1 MRLYTKNRA
10 MRGFLFFF
18 KLHSSLPGY
27 DISVE
32 GKTVPDRD
40 EKKPEEVFDMLNR
53 KKLIALSMTACLAV
67 SAIPAFAEDTAV
79 DMPTQSAEDT
89 LIVAGRGGQPGPG
102 KEEGGG

>member
-10 MRGFLFFF
+10 TRGFLFFF

-40 EKKPEEVFDMLNR
+40 EKNLR
-53 KKLIALSMTACLAV
+53 RYLIC
-67 SAIPAFAEDTAV
+67 
-79 DMPTQSAEDT
+79 
-89 LIVAGRGGQPGPG
+89 
-102 KEEGGG
+102 